1 MLTKDDIVYTT
12 EQLPKSRRKILAEVK
27 AEAVAPLSEQAI
39 LDAAKDVKLAGFRP
53 GKAPL
58 DLAVRHLGADKVRG
72 AILERILPMAYAT
85 VVEAEKLQVLSP
97 PEIKVTEIGDGKPIK
112 FEAEVDVMPP
122 VKLGDYQSIRLK
134 PENIAVTEAMIEEAL
149 ISLRRERAKVYSVDR
164 GAKKGDLIEI
174 SFTGK
179 VKGVAKDQLTS
190 QRHPLILGEG
200 KMVPGFED
208 ELIGLKRG
216 ESKTFTLTL
225 PKEGLPEDLAGQNI
239 EFEIKMLEVQAQ
251 DLPELSDEFAAVW
264 GVKTAAELKTKV
276 KDQLNNQAKQVEEN
290 NLNEKAVAELI
301 KRAETELPEAL
312 IHEEAHRQLETMRST
327 AEQQGLKFDDY
338 LLMIKQTEEG
348 LVESFGP
355 EAERRV
361 KAGLS
366 LAELARQEGIELK
379 EDGDLL
385 KVVEK
390 LREIATKEKK

>member
-1 MLTKDDIVYTT
+1 M
-12 EQLPKSRRKILAEVK
+12 AEVK
-27 AEAVAPLSEQAI
+27 AEAVKPLSEQAI
-39 LDAAKDVKLAGFRP
+39 LDAAKDIKLAGFRP

-58 DLAVRHLGADKVRG
+58 DLAIKRLGPETIRG
-72 AILERILPMAYAT
+72 AVLERILPIAYAT

-97 PEIKVTEIGDGKPIK
+97 PDIKVTEIGDGKPIK
-112 FEAEVDVMPP
+112 FEAEVDVMPL
-122 VKLGDYQSIRLK
+122 VKLGDYKSIHLQ
-134 PENIAVTEAMIEEAL
+134 PETIEVTEAMVEEAL
-149 ISLRRERAKVYSVDR
+149 TSLRRERAKIYSVDR
-164 GAKKGDLIEI
+164 GAAKGDLLEI

-179 VKGVAKDQLTS
+179 IKGVAKDQLTS
-190 QRHPLILGEG
+190 QRHPLVLGEG

-216 ESKTFTLTL
+216 EEKTFNLTL
-225 PKEGLPEDLAGQNI
+225 PKEGLPDDLAGQQI

-251 DLPELSDEFAAVW
+251 DLPELNDEFAAAW
-264 GVKTAAELKTKV
+264 GTKTADELREKV
-276 KDQLNNQAKQVEEN
+276 KAQLEKQATQVAEN

-301 KRAETELPEAL
+301 KRSETELPESL
-312 IHEEAHRQLETMRST
+312 IHEEAHRQLGTMRQ
-327 AEQQGLKFDDY
+327 AVEERGLKFDDY

-348 LVESFGP
+348 LAESFRP

-366 LAELARQEGIELK
+366 LAELARQEGVELK

-390 LREIATKEKK
+390 LRQIATAEKGN